1 MSETKNKTPEVEET
15 TEQKPKKDAEKKPMT
30 AIEKKF
36 ARVFPGEKMH
46 KVRLPRYLGGDKKS
60 IYVGVNGHSFQIP
73 TGQAIEVP
81 TPIFEQLN
89 KLENQ
94 LEVLEGIRD
103 TIHNEG

>member
-1 MSETKNKTPEVEET
+1 MSETKNMTPEVEET
-15 TEQKPKKDAEKKPMT
+15 TEQKPRKAAAKPMT

-103 TIHNEG
+103 NIPNEG

>member
-1 MSETKNKTPEVEET
+1 MPENKNMTPEVEET
-15 TEQKPKKDAEKKPMT
+15 TEQKPRKAAAKPMT

-60 IYVGVNGHSFQIP
+60 IYVGVNGHTFQIP
-73 TGQAIEVP
+73 TGRAIEVP
-81 TPIFEQLN
+81 TSIFEQLN

-103 TIHNEG
+103 IIHNEG

>member
-1 MSETKNKTPEVEET
+1 MSETKNMTPEVEET
-15 TEQKPKKDAEKKPMT
+15 TEQKPRKAAAKPMT

-94 LEVLEGIRD
+94 MEVLEGIRD
-103 TIHNEG
+103 NIPNEG

>member
-1 MSETKNKTPEVEET
+1 MSETKNMTPEVEET
-15 TEQKPKKDAEKKPMT
+15 TEQKPRKAAAKPMT

-81 TPIFEQLN
+81 HSIFEQLN

-103 TIHNEG
+103 NIPNEG